1 MMRIRRLLMA
11 TATGMLLGAC
21 GDTGKA
27 TALYYN
33 EQDEGGEAFRTRMI
47 VTAQWL
53 RIDEG
58 EGNGDF
64 LLYDRREKTIYS
76 VNTADSRILVLPK
89 HAVDIVSPVKLEH
102 GVERGAEA
110 LPAVGSMAVAHYR
123 LSTNRKPCYEVFAAD
138 GLLPDAVQALR
149 EYRTALAGQQAPA
162 LASMPRELQ
171 TPCDLANNIFAP
183 TRYLD
188 YGLPVRLTETGVR
201 TSELMDYTV
210 DFKAEAALFEL
221 PANYRRMTIEELRG
235 G

>member
-1 MMRIRRLLMA
+1 MQTYRLWIVAVVVALVS
-11 TATGMLLGAC
+11 AC

-33 EQDEGGEAFRTRMI
+33 EQEPDGEAFRTRMI

-58 EGNGDF
+58 EGSKDF
-64 LLYDRREKTIYS
+64 LLYDRREKTLYS
-76 VNTADSRILVLPK
+76 VNAADNRILVLPK
-89 HAVDIVSPVKLEH
+89 RAVDVASPIKLEH
-102 GVERGAEA
+102 GVERGTES
-110 LPAVGSMAVAHYR
+110 LPAVGGKAVTHYR

-149 EYRTALAGQQAPA
+149 EYRTALAAQQAPA
-162 LASMPRELQ
+162 LASMPKELQ

-183 TRYLD
+183 VRYLD
-188 YGLPVRLTETGVR
+188 HGLPVRLTETGVR
-201 TSELMDYTV
+201 TSELVDYSA
-210 DFKAEAALFEL
+210 DFKADNALFEL
-221 PANYRRMTIEELRG
+221 PANYRRTTIEEMRG

>member
-1 MMRIRRLLMA
+1 MPIYRLLLVAVMG
-11 TATGMLLGAC
+11 TLLGAC
-21 GDTGKA
+21 GDAGKA

-33 EQDEGGEAFRTRMI
+33 EQEPDGEAFHTRMI

-58 EGNGDF
+58 EGSKDF
-64 LLYDRREKTIYS
+64 LLYNRNEKTLYS
-76 VNTADSRILVLPK
+76 VNAADSRILVLPK
-89 HAVDIVSPVKLEH
+89 RAVDVTSPAKLEY
-102 GVERGAEA
+102 GVERGTEA
-110 LPAVGSMAVAHYR
+110 LPAVGGKAVTHYR

-149 EYRTALAGQQAPA
+149 EYRTALAAQQVPA
-162 LASMPRELQ
+162 LASMPKELQ

-183 TRYLD
+183 ARYLD

-201 TSELMDYTV
+201 TSELVDYSV
-210 DFKAEAALFEL
+210 DFKVDNALFEL
-221 PANYRRMTIEELRG
+221 PANYRRMTIEGLRG

>member
-1 MMRIRRLLMA
+1 MGL
-11 TATGMLLGAC
+11 LLGAC
-21 GDTGKA
+21 ADAGKA

-33 EQDEGGEAFRTRMI
+33 ERDEGGEPFRTRMI

-58 EGNGDF
+58 EGGKDF

-76 VNTADSRILVLPK
+76 VNAADSRILVLPK
-89 HAVDIVSPVKLEH
+89 RAVDVASPMKLEH
-102 GVERGAEA
+102 GMERGAEA
-110 LPAVGSMAVAHYR
+110 LPAVGGKAVTHYR
-123 LSTNRKPCYEVFAAD
+123 LSTNRNPCYEVFAAD
-138 GLLPDAVQALR
+138 GLMPEAVQALR

-162 LASMPRELQ
+162 LASMPKELQ

-183 TRYLD
+183 VRYLD

-201 TSELMDYTV
+201 TSELVDYSA
-210 DFKAEAALFEL
+210 DFKADGTLFEL
-221 PANYRRMTIEELRG
+221 PANYRRTTIEEMRG

>member
-1 MMRIRRLLMA
+1 MPIYRLLTAVVMA
-11 TATGMLLGAC
+11 TLLGAC
-21 GDTGKA
+21 GEAGKA

-58 EGNGDF
+58 EGSRDF
-64 LLYDRREKTIYS
+64 LLYDRREKTLYS
-76 VNTADSRILVLPK
+76 VNAADSRILVLPK
-89 HAVDIVSPVKLEH
+89 RAVDVVSPLKLEH
-102 GVERGAEA
+102 GVQRGTEA
-110 LPAVGSMAVAHYR
+110 LPAVGGRAVTHYR
-123 LSTNRKPCYEVFAAD
+123 LSTNNKSCYEVFAAD
-138 GLLPDAVQALR
+138 GLLPEAVQALR
-149 EYRTALAGQQAPA
+149 EYRTALAAQQAPA
-162 LASMPRELQ
+162 LASMPKELQ

-183 TRYLD
+183 ARYLD

-201 TSELMDYTV
+201 TSELVDYSV
-210 DFKAEAALFEL
+210 DFKADRALFEL